1 MSLQWSAAATI
12 LAAPSHPDFGAFLR
26 PIRTISDALTGSVDW
41 NPMAENRV
49 VEVTMPE
56 MGESVTEGTILEWHV
71 GLGDKVEEGQTVV
84 EVSTDKVDAEV
95 PAPADGVVSKLLA
108 EIDDEVAV
116 GAVLLE
122 LESGDG
128 VSSAGESAS
137 DASAGRGQDPAGT
150 VMEGDADIGGGATP
164 AEQQGGPDAGGDE
177 LEPEDPAGEHTTAE
191 PVRVTMPEMGES
203 VTEGTVLEWHVAV
216 GDTVEEGQTL
226 VEVSTDKVDA
236 EVPAPSAGTITRLLV
251 EPDQE
256 VAVGAGL
263 AEMDPSSDGAVTAS
277 AESTEAEGSPAE
289 SGGNGRAPA
298 GDAGPGRATPVARR
312 IAAAQGLKMDRIT
325 GSGPG
330 GKVLKADVLAATN
343 GAGRGEEKQ
352 LRGPAAMLA
361 KAMNESRS
369 IPTATSYRT
378 IAVDTLDAKR
388 KAINSALAERGMKV
402 SFTHLIAWAIVEA
415 AGEWSVMTTHYE
427 ERDGKNFSIDDGEV
441 NLGIAVDV
449 ERRDGSRALL
459 VPAIRGAD
467 RLDFSEFHTRYE
479 ELINKTREN
488 RLTPDDFAGTNL
500 TLTNPGGIGTVAS
513 APRLMNGQGTIV
525 AAGSIAYP
533 AEWTHADPARI
544 EQLGISKVMT
554 LSSTYDHRIIQ
565 GAESGNFLK
574 NLEQLLSGGDEFYER
589 VADDLGLDRS
599 VLASAVA
606 KASLAPPHGATAP
619 VTSAITPAPDEDLLQ
634 AVQAATSLLKAYR
647 THGHLAASLDPLGT
661 EPKGD
666 PALDPETVA
675 LTPELMAK
683 IPASILRIGVPGETL
698 LEALPRMRAAYTGS
712 IGYQI
717 EHISSHQQRVWLRE
731 MIETGAHRK
740 PLHKDEQRR
749 LLYRLIDVFEFER
762 FLEKA
767 YLGQKMFSIEGLD
780 ATVTMLDE
788 LTALAARQNA
798 QKVVI
803 GMAHRG
809 RLSVLAHT
817 VRRPVESI
825 FAEFEGSKRIEDVKA
840 VSAIP
845 RGGSGD
851 VKYHYGAEGTAE
863 HHDGSQ
869 IVVELYPNPSH
880 LEFVNPVISGA
891 TRFEQSEIDGASIKH
906 DSTRAVPVLLHGDAA
921 FPGQGVVAETLN
933 LGNLPG
939 YTVGG
944 TIHIIENNQIG
955 FTTDPI
961 DSRSTPYAADIAK
974 GFNIPVIHVNADD
987 VEACSQA
994 MRLAMAWRERWKKDI
1009 VIDVIGYRRY
1019 GHNETDE
1026 PAYTQPLMAAKIKAH
1041 KPASE
1046 LYADEL
1052 IRQKVVS
1059 AEDVEE
1065 TRKKRQSDLRETLNL
1080 LREKMDSG
1088 AYEDPTMTAVGTGE
1102 LDRSAS
1108 PPVETAVPEDTLR
1121 ELNRALIEVP
1131 SSFTIHRKLRKP
1143 LANRIE
1149 ALEDGD
1155 IEFAHAEALALSSL
1169 LTEGV
1174 HIRMTGQD
1182 TERGTFSQRHL
1193 VLHDEKTGLEYA
1205 PIQHLENARAPFE
1218 LYNSPLSEIACLGY
1232 EYGYASADPDS
1243 LVIWEAQFGDF
1254 ANSAQVI
1261 IDSFIASGESKWGLT
1276 SRTTLLLPHGH
1287 EGAGPEHSSARIER
1301 FVSLA
1306 AEGSM
1311 RLANPSTAAQY
1322 FHLLRRQAKIRKP
1335 RPLIVFTP
1343 KGLLRRKEAASTI
1356 EQLADEH
1363 FHFILDDPR
1372 AVERREQ
1379 IERLVL
1385 CSGRIYYDIDSAELR
1400 ENADNVAV
1408 ARVELLYPFA
1418 REQLSKLIACYPN
1431 LKEVVWAQEE
1441 PSNMG
1446 AWSVMRRRLPGIMPS
1461 DVKLRYIGRP
1471 ERSSPSEGYSIAHL
1485 REQERIVLSA
1495 LTPGS

>member
-1 MSLQWSAAATI
+1 
-12 LAAPSHPDFGAFLR
+12 
-26 PIRTISDALTGSVDW
+26 
-41 NPMAENRV
+41 MAEKSV
-49 VEVTMPE
+49 VEVPMPE
-56 MGESVTEGTILEWHV
+56 MGESVAEGTILEWHV
-71 GLGDKVEEGQTVV
+71 KVGDTVEEGQTLV

-95 PAPADGVVSKLLA
+95 PATVDGVVTKLLA
-108 EIDDEVAV
+108 EVDDEVAV
-116 GAVLLE
+116 GSVLVE
-122 LESGDG
+122 IEPGDAKAG
-128 VSSAGESAS
+128 STGAGEATAA
-137 DASAGRGQDPAGT
+137 DGEGT
-150 VMEGDADIGGGATP
+150 VTDS
-164 AEQQGGPDAGGDE
+164 
-177 LEPEDPAGEHTTAE
+177 EPIE
-191 PVRVTMPEMGES
+191 VTMPEMGES
-203 VTEGTVLEWHVAV
+203 VTEGTVLELHVAV

-236 EVPAPSAGTITRLLV
+236 EVPSPSAGVVKDLLV

-256 VAVGAGL
+256 VSIGAVLAVLQPTDGGPRDAADSTAPAVG
-263 AEMDPSSDGAVTAS
+263 
-277 AESTEAEGSPAE
+277 E
-289 SGGNGRAPA
+289 SGNGGLPA
-298 GDAGPGRATPVARR
+298 TGPSQGRATPIARR
-312 IAAAQGLKMDRIT
+312 IATAQGVKLDRVA

-330 GKVLKADVLAATN
+330 GKVLKADVLAAGN
-343 GAGRGEEKQ
+343 GAAGRTETQ
-352 LRGPAAMLA
+352 LRGPAGMLA
-361 KAMNESRS
+361 KAMNESRT

-388 KAINSALAERGMKV
+388 KAFNKALADRGMKV

-415 AGEWSVMTTHYE
+415 ADQWQVMTRHYE
-427 ERDGKNFSIDDGEV
+427 DRDGKDFAILDGEV

-449 ERRDGSRALL
+449 ERKDGSRSLM

-467 RLDFSEFHTRYE
+467 RLDFTGFHSYYE
-479 ELINKTREN
+479 DLINKTREN

-513 APRLMNGQGTIV
+513 APRLMTGQGTIV

-533 AEWTHADPARI
+533 AEWSHADPARI

-574 NLEQLLSGGDEFYER
+574 TLDSLLAGGEEFYER

-599 VLASAVA
+599 ILTPAVA
-606 KASLAPPHGATAP
+606 KASLAPPAGAAAP
-619 VTSAITPAPDEDLLQ
+619 VPSAIATAPDEDMLQ

-647 THGHLAASLDPLGT
+647 THGHLAADLDPLGT
-661 EPKGD
+661 KPKGD

-675 LTPELMAK
+675 LTPELMAQ

-740 PLHKDEQRR
+740 PLDRDEQRR
-749 LLYRLIDVFEFER
+749 LLDRLIDVFEFER

-780 ATVTMLDE
+780 SVVTMIDE
-788 LTALAARQNA
+788 LTTLAAHGGA
-798 QKVVI
+798 TKVVV

-809 RLSVLAHT
+809 RLSVLAHNI
-817 VRRPVESI
+817 RRPIESI

-840 VSAIP
+840 VAGIP

-851 VKYHYGAEGTAE
+851 VKYHYGHEGMAEQ
-863 HHDGSQ
+863 HDGSK
-869 IVVELYPNPSH
+869 IAVRLYPNPSH
-880 LEFVNPVISGA
+880 LEFVNPVITGA
-891 TRFEQSEIDGASIKH
+891 TRYSQSEFDGVEIAH

-933 LGNLPG
+933 LGNVPG

-974 GFNIPVIHVNADD
+974 GYNIPVLHVNADD
-987 VEACSQA
+987 VEACSHA

-1026 PAYTQPLMAAKIKAH
+1026 PAYTQPVMAAKIKSH

-1046 LYADEL
+1046 LYAAEL
-1052 IRQKVVS
+1052 IKQKVVT
-1059 AEDVEE
+1059 ADEVEQI
-1065 TRKKRQSDLRETLNL
+1065 RKQRHDELRETLGA
-1080 LREKMDSG
+1080 LREKMDAG
-1088 AYEDPTMTAVGTGE
+1088 VYEDPTMTAVGTGE

-1108 PPVETAVPEDTLR
+1108 PPVETAVSAETLR
-1121 ELNRALIEVP
+1121 ELNQALIEVP
-1131 SSFTIHRKLRKP
+1131 SSFAIHRKLRKP
-1143 LANRIE
+1143 LTRRIE
-1149 ALEDGD
+1149 MIEEGR
-1155 IEFAHAEALALSSL
+1155 IEFAHAESLALASL

-1205 PIQHLENARAPFE
+1205 PIQHLEQATAPLE
-1218 LYNSPLSEIACLGY
+1218 LYNSPLSETACLGY
-1232 EYGYASADPDS
+1232 EYGYASSNPDS
-1243 LVIWEAQFGDF
+1243 LVLWEAQFGDF

-1287 EGAGPEHSSARIER
+1287 EGAGPEHSSARVER
-1301 FVSLA
+1301 FLSLA

-1311 RLANPSTAAQY
+1311 RVAYPSTAAQY

-1343 KGLLRRKEAASTI
+1343 KGLLRREEAASTI
-1356 EQLADEH
+1356 EQLSEEH

-1372 AVERREQ
+1372 ATARREK

-1385 CSGRIYYDIDSAELR
+1385 CTGRIYYDIDSSETRSGAE
-1400 ENADNVAV
+1400 NVAV

-1418 REQLSKLIACYPN
+1418 RSQLSKLIESYPN
-1431 LKEVVWAQEE
+1431 LKEVIWVQEE

-1446 AWSVMRRRLPGIMPS
+1446 AWSVMRRRLPGIMPEE
-1461 DVKLRYIGRP
+1461 VKLSYIGRP
-1471 ERSSPSEGYSIAHL
+1471 ERSSPSEGYSVAHL

-1495 LTPGS
+1495 LTPGT